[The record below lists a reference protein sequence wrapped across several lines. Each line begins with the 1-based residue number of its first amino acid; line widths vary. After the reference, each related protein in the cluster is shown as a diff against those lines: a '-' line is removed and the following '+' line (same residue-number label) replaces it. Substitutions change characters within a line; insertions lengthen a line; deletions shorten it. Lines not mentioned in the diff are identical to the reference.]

1 LCISVLHTTDGCCAK
16 FPHLHHSKP
25 SDPAVGG
32 RKERGAG
39 GGEELS
45 TREKRKDRVKESNKR
60 ETE

>member
-1 LCISVLHTTDGCCAK
+1 V
-16 FPHLHHSKP
+16 
-25 SDPAVGG
+25 VGG